1 MKKSLLIVCI
11 VLMLVSLVSCYR
23 TRTVIIEVTPE
34 PTTPIIEVT
43 PDPHFFELPKNS
55 FADYWMHERKYI
67 TVEETQVIITANIG
81 MSELTILNKKDISI
95 TASAVPLQPICMD
108 ITLSDNTGQI
118 GFISLTESDYVKFL
132 KLLAA

>member
-1 MKKSLLIVCI
+1 MKKSLLMVCI
-11 VLMLVSLVSCYR
+11 VLMLVSLVSCYH

-34 PTTPIIEVT
+34 PTMPIIEVT
-43 PDPHFFELPKNS
+43 PDPHPFELPKDS

-81 MSELTILNKKDISI
+81 MSEITILNKRDISI
-95 TASAVPLQPICMD
+95 TASAVPLQPVCMD

-118 GFISLTESDYVKFL
+118 GFISLTESDYVEFL

>member
-1 MKKSLLIVCI
+1 
-11 VLMLVSLVSCYR
+11 
-23 TRTVIIEVTPE
+23 
-34 PTTPIIEVT
+34 
-43 PDPHFFELPKNS
+43 
-55 FADYWMHERKYI
+55 
-67 TVEETQVIITANIG
+67 